1 MSLDY
6 SDSDSDEGN
15 WGEESGYGDYESA
28 SAWDAGGD
36 GAAGWDEPAWSA
48 GDQSADDMGAAAG
61 DGPSPYGDMFNG
73 PPMTAMAMGNEPP
86 ELTPENPEIPE
97 GIGQEYT
104 VDPELEE
111 LAAKVARGEMTAEE
125 AAAARAGAATA
136 TESGGILSTMSG
148 LLTTIGSAFS
158 NFIPP
163 MPSWLFRGG
172 REEA

>member
-6 SDSDSDEGN
+6 SDDESEEGN
-15 WGEESGYGDYESA
+15 WGQDTGYGDYDSG
-28 SAWDAGGD
+28 SAWDGGGD
-36 GAAGWDEPAWSA
+36 GAADWDGGASSA
-48 GDQSADDMGAAAG
+48 YDMGAATG
-61 DGPSPYGDMFNG
+61 DGASPYGDMFNG
-73 PPMTAMAMGNEPP
+73 PLMTGMAMGAEPP

-125 AAAARAGAATA
+125 AAAARAGAGAA
-136 TESGGILSTMSG
+136 AESGGILSSVSS
-148 LLTTIGSAFS
+148 LLTTIGSTFV